1 MCIRD
6 RLYLA
11 KFPTFYSLPIIMAL
25 ALVVWGLYFWMR
37 GRTSKRAG
45 KWYLVGSLCMALVV
59 ACRPQ
64 FLVFSLLAF
73 PLFWRKFITSRYI
86 TTRKGMREFA
96 CLVLPYICL
105 LYTSGKDGRNGR
117 RCRRAR

>member
-1 MCIRD
+1 
-6 RLYLA
+6 
-11 KFPTFYSLPIIMAL
+11 
-25 ALVVWGLYFWMR
+25 
-37 GRTSKRAG
+37 
-45 KWYLVGSLCMALVV
+45 MALVV

-96 CLVLPYICL
+96 CLVLPYMIVAL
-105 LYTSGKDGRNGR
+105 GVMAYNYARFGSPTNSARTTTSRSTT
-117 RCRRAR
+117 